1 MTQWSPA
8 GSALRKEWEQIMI
21 SYVKGPLMGIDEDSI
36 IVEAGNVGLAIRVPA
51 SLQPELPR
59 LGEEVTIY
67 TYFQVREDAMTLY
80 GFLHSQDR
88 DMFRQLIGVNGIGPK
103 GALGIL
109 SVLRPDDLRLAIVSE
124 DVKALAKAPGIGNK
138 TAQRLILDLKDK
150 ISMDDVLG
158 SMALSGDSGVGPAAA
173 SMAGLAE
180 AAKEAVQALVA
191 LGYTN
196 TEASRAVKQVE
207 VAEGMT
213 SEDVLKASLKH
224 LSFL

>member
-1 MTQWSPA
+1 
-8 GSALRKEWEQIMI
+8 MI
-21 SYVKGPLMGIDEDSI
+21 SYVKGPLMAIEEDVI
-36 IVEAGNVGLAIRVPA
+36 VVEAGHVGLAIHVPV
-51 SLQPELPR
+51 SLLPELP
-59 LGEEVTIY
+59 GMGKEVTVY

-88 DMFRQLIGVNGIGPK
+88 DMFRQLLGVNGIGPK

-109 SVLRPDDLRLAIVSE
+109 SVLRPDDLRLAIVNE

-158 SMALSGDSGVGPAAA
+158 N
-173 SMAGLAE
+173 MAGADTGASVAGLVE

-207 VAEGMT
+207 VTDGMT

>member
-1 MTQWSPA
+1 M
-8 GSALRKEWEQIMI
+8 
-21 SYVKGPLMGIDEDSI
+21 
-36 IVEAGNVGLAIRVPA
+36 GLAIRVPA

-158 SMALSGDSGVGPAAA
+158 SMALSGDSGMGPSAP

>member
-1 MTQWSPA
+1 
-8 GSALRKEWEQIMI
+8 MI
-21 SYVKGPLMGIDEDSI
+21 SYVKGPLMGIEEDVI
-36 IVEAGNVGLAIRVPA
+36 VVEAGSLGLAVHVPV
-51 SLQPELPR
+51 SLLPELPG
-59 LGEEVTIY
+59 LGQEVTVY

-80 GFLHSQDR
+80 GFLHPQDR
-88 DMFRQLIGVNGIGPK
+88 DMFRQLLGVNGIGPK

-124 DVKALAKAPGIGNK
+124 DVKALAQAPGIGTK
-138 TAQRLILDLKDK
+138 TAQRMILDLKDK

-158 SMALSGDSGVGPAAA
+158 SMASGTDLGTGSGAAA
-173 SMAGLAE
+173 MAGLAE

-196 TEASRAVKQVE
+196 SEASRAVKQVE
-207 VAEGMT
+207 IVDGMT

>member
-1 MTQWSPA
+1 
-8 GSALRKEWEQIMI
+8 
-21 SYVKGPLMGIDEDSI
+21 MGIDEDSI
-36 IVEAGNVGLAIRVPA
+36 IVEAGNVGLAIRGPA

-158 SMALSGDSGVGPAAA
+158 SMALSGDSGMGPSAP

-207 VAEGMT
+207 VADGMT

>member
-1 MTQWSPA
+1 
-8 GSALRKEWEQIMI
+8 
-21 SYVKGPLMGIDEDSI
+21 MGIDEDSI

-103 GALGIL
+103 GGLGIL

-158 SMALSGDSGVGPAAA
+158 SMALSGDSGMGPSAP

-207 VAEGMT
+207 VADGMT

>member
-1 MTQWSPA
+1 
-8 GSALRKEWEQIMI
+8 MI
-21 SYVKGPLMGIDEDSI
+21 SYVKGPLMAIEEDVI
-36 IVEAGNVGLAIRVPA
+36 VVEAGHVGLAIHVPV
-51 SLQPELPR
+51 SLLPELP
-59 LGEEVTIY
+59 GMGKEVTVY

-88 DMFRQLIGVNGIGPK
+88 DMFRQLLGVNGIGPK

-158 SMALSGDSGVGPAAA
+158 NMGGGAGMGAADT
-173 SMAGLAE
+173 GLVE

-207 VAEGMT
+207 VTDGMT

>member
-1 MTQWSPA
+1 
-8 GSALRKEWEQIMI
+8 MI
-21 SYVKGPLMGIDEDSI
+21 SYIRGTLAEKNEESAV
-36 IVEAGNVGLAIRVPA
+36 VEAHGVGYQIFVPVPVL
-51 SLQPELPR
+51 SELPP
-59 LGEEVTIY
+59 LGESVKIY
-67 TYFQVREDAMTLY
+67 TYFSVREDGMSLF
-80 GFLHSQDR
+80 GFLSRQDLA
-88 DMFRQLIGVNGIGPK
+88 MFKQLIGINGIGPK
-103 GALGIL
+103 SALGIL
-109 SVLRPDDLRLAIVSE
+109 SALRPDVLRMAVASG
-124 DVKALAKAPGIGNK
+124 DAKTISRAPGVGPK
-138 TAQRLILDLKDK
+138 TAQRIILDLKDK

-158 SMALSGDSGVGPAAA
+158 NMALSGDSGMGPAAA

>member
-1 MTQWSPA
+1 
-8 GSALRKEWEQIMI
+8 
-21 SYVKGPLMGIDEDSI
+21 MGIDEDSI

-158 SMALSGDSGVGPAAA
+158 NMALSGDSGVGPAAA
-173 SMAGLAE
+173 SMRC
-180 AAKEAVQALVA
+180 V
-191 LGYTN
+191 
-196 TEASRAVKQVE
+196 
-207 VAEGMT
+207 
-213 SEDVLKASLKH
+213 
-224 LSFL
+224 

>member
-1 MTQWSPA
+1 
-8 GSALRKEWEQIMI
+8 MI
-21 SYVKGPLMGIDEDSI
+21 SYVKGPLMGIEEDVI
-36 IVEAGNVGLAIRVPA
+36 VVEAGSLGLAVHVPV
-51 SLQPELPR
+51 SLLPELPG
-59 LGEEVTIY
+59 LGQEVTVY

-80 GFLHSQDR
+80 GFLHPQDR
-88 DMFRQLIGVNGIGPK
+88 DMFRQLLGVNGIGPK

-124 DVKALAKAPGIGNK
+124 DVKALAKAPGIGTK
-138 TAQRLILDLKDK
+138 TAQRMILDLKDK

-158 SMALSGDSGVGPAAA
+158 SMASGTDLGTGSGAAA
-173 SMAGLAE
+173 MAGLAE

-196 TEASRAVKQVE
+196 SEASRAVKQVE
-207 VAEGMT
+207 IVDGMT

>member
-1 MTQWSPA
+1 
-8 GSALRKEWEQIMI
+8 MI
-21 SYVKGPLMGIDEDSI
+21 SYVKGPLVGIEEDSI
-36 IVEAGNVGLAIRVPA
+36 VVEAGSVGLAIHVPA
-51 SLQPELPR
+51 SLLPELPR
-59 LGEEVTIY
+59 LGEEVTVY

-80 GFLHSQDR
+80 GFLHKQDR

-109 SVLRPDDLRLAIVSE
+109 SALRPDDLRLAIVSE

-150 ISMDDVLG
+150 ISMDDVLSNLAG
-158 SMALSGDSGVGPAAA
+158 AADMDAGAAAA
-173 SMAGLAE
+173 SMAGLKE
-180 AAKEAVQALVA
+180 AAREAVQALVA

-207 VAEGMT
+207 VLEGMT